1 LQRNHLHGFRWQ
13 NLEDACKIDSA
24 FGAEQVA
31 DGVGLQSIAVD
42 ARVDAVL
49 ERGAQVTQGQV
60 SEARPGAPN
69 HFGLIR

>member
-1 LQRNHLHGFRWQ
+1 
-13 NLEDACKIDSA
+13 
-24 FGAEQVA
+24 
-31 DGVGLQSIAVD
+31 
-42 ARVDAVL
+42 VDAVL